1 MKNFDLIIF
10 GATGFTGRFVIER
23 MVETVKKYNLPI
35 KWAIAVRN
43 KEKMKC
49 YLDEMEPITGVVDLH
64 RKISIYEAD
73 VNNFGSM
80 TKAFGQSKL
89 VLNCIGP
96 YSLLGEPVVKAC
108 VESKS
113 HYMDLSG
120 EPLFLESMDLKY
132 NQAARENG
140 IYIVG
145 SCGMDS
151 IPSDIGTQYLKQKFN
166 GQLNHVD
173 HCLELWSHKDCKF
186 SYATWI
192 SLIEGYKHGNY
203 LKNIRKQLFDS
214 SNEQYKQYKWN
225 IKQKRNLFTKQSRGY
240 IVPFPGSDR
249 SVVKRTQLYRYA
261 LFNELPVQME
271 AYYAIPDLKQLLR
284 MMMLNFNLKLFT
296 KYQFTEK
303 LLKEYGHI
311 FSMGLFKKNVFPN
324 RDHLRENKFRLSL
337 IGHGWP
343 TSIPQLSMNEA
354 NMTKRSALI
363 INGGDGAYTETATIA
378 VQTALNLLDQISK
391 QEINR
396 TIPCGV
402 ITPASIIECELLVS
416 KLIQE
421 GIQFNFI
428 DNYTAE

>member
-1 MKNFDLIIF
+1 M
-10 GATGFTGRFVIER
+10 
-23 MVETVKKYNLPI
+23 
-35 KWAIAVRN
+35 
-43 KEKMKC
+43 
-49 YLDEMEPITGVVDLH
+49 H
-64 RKISIYEAD
+64 
-73 VNNFGSM
+73 
-80 TKAFGQSKL
+80 
-89 VLNCIGP
+89 
-96 YSLLGEPVVKAC
+96 
-108 VESKS
+108 
-113 HYMDLSG
+113 
-120 EPLFLESMDLKY
+120 LE
-132 NQAARENG
+132 
-140 IYIVG
+140 
-145 SCGMDS
+145 
-151 IPSDIGTQYLKQKFN
+151 
-166 GQLNHVD
+166 
-173 HCLELWSHKDCKF
+173 
-186 SYATWI
+186 
-192 SLIEGYKHGNY
+192 
-203 LKNIRKQLFDS
+203 
-214 SNEQYKQYKWN
+214 
-225 IKQKRNLFTKQSRGY
+225 RNLFTKQSRGY